1 MSNENSANND
11 PLHNLDEL
19 LEKAEDYTEEK
30 INLLKLKAARH
41 TANMASGLAFSLLFY
56 SILVMAIILLNIGLA
71 LWVGQWLNNSVYGFF
86 ILAAVY
92 LLLAF
97 ILKAFRKPQIEN
109 GIKNNI
115 IQKIF
120 SGNGMQD
127 N

>member
-1 MSNENSANND
+1 
-11 PLHNLDEL
+11 
-19 LEKAEDYTEEK
+19 
-30 INLLKLKAARH
+30 
-41 TANMASGLAFSLLFY
+41 
-56 SILVMAIILLNIGLA
+56 MAIILLNIGLA